1 MFFKKHVPQ
10 KARRVAKSMT
20 QNNIEKIKLI
30 CFYCFCNLTPNVLK
44 MSQVG
49 VTDGLHGHIYAT
61 IDHTWSDDIEFQLM
75 NTLECPMILGV
86 TDNMIIS
93 NSQFYNKKP
102 LNHHWRSEKQR
113 NLAFLIS
120 RYTMTETDVNN
131 PNNKHCLKDP
141 RTGQNLDCTTSLRSL
156 LVSPPYR
163 EDFVYLITD
172 RVIGITEEEA
182 VEFLPEG
189 DNSSEG
195 QNNIKV

>member
-1 MFFKKHVPQ
+1 
-10 KARRVAKSMT
+10 
-20 QNNIEKIKLI
+20 
-30 CFYCFCNLTPNVLK
+30 
-44 MSQVG
+44 MS
-49 VTDGLHGHIYAT
+49 TSGLHSRIFAT
-61 IDHTWSDDIEFQLM
+61 LDYTRWDDSVYQLL
-75 NTLECPMILGV
+75 NVLECPILMLESDAMVMFNHQLYDLRAFELHRGSEERR
-86 TDNMIIS
+86 N
-93 NSQFYNKKP
+93 NS
-102 LNHHWRSEKQR
+102 
-113 NLAFLIS
+113 FLLSGYDILDKDS
-120 RYTMTETDVNN
+120 DD
-131 PNNKHCLKDP
+131 PNDCHRLKDP